1 MSEWN
6 HCSVD
11 RIFIYNIAPG
21 DCPLY
26 AKQSPVCF
34 DLPFQY
40 PAIRALYISPQGWAR
55 RAGAAAQA
63 AWAILRSV
71 TGMTGT

>member
-26 AKQSPVCF
+26 AKQSPGCF

-40 PAIRALYISPQGWAR
+40 PATRALYTSPLGWAR
-55 RAGAAAQA
+55 RAGAAA
-63 AWAILRSV
+63 
-71 TGMTGT
+71 